1 MYHNVRIEC
10 SLNAKSYFEAYRGLC
25 RIRHTY
31 ALSKILSWSEI
42 PDEKRIMFWTK
53 VAEYWKKKLAESYK
67 REDEYFGH

>member
-1 MYHNVRIEC
+1 MYHNVHIEW

-42 PDEKRIMFWTK
+42 PDEKRW
-53 VAEYWKKKLAESYK
+53 
-67 REDEYFGH
+67 